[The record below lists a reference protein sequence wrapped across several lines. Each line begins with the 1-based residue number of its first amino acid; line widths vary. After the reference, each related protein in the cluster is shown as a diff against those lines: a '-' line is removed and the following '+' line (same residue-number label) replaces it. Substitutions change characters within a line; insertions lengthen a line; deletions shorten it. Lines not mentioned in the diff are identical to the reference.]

1 MAMDEDGDGKV
12 KIKDKVKAA
21 SIARDITVAFASG
34 AQNSNWTDG
43 PKAFADGLAL
53 VYETVYATALKS
65 LGKQ

>member
-1 MAMDEDGDGKV
+1 MEDDGDGKI
-12 KIKDKVKAA
+12 KIKDKIKAA

-34 AQNSNWTDG
+34 SQNGNWTDG

-53 VYETVYATALKS
+53 IYETIYAAALKS